1 MYWWA
6 WIVVGALLLGAELAF
21 VEAQFYLVF
30 LGAAALVVGMLD
42 LGGVPLPAWAQWL
55 TFAGLSVV
63 SMVLFRQRVYQLLRK
78 EVPTMK
84 SGPVGDTVVAP
95 MDLEPGDTCRLEYR
109 GTSWEARNDG
119 EQTIVAGSE
128 ARILRVD
135 GLTLKISH

>member
-1 MYWWA
+1 MHWWA
-6 WIVVGALLLGAELAF
+6 WIVIGAILLGSELAF

-42 LGGVPLPAWAQWL
+42 LGGVPLPAWGQWL
-55 TFAGLSVV
+55 TFALLSVI

-78 EVPTMK
+78 EVPEMK
-84 SGPVGDTVVAP
+84 SGPVGDSVVTP
-95 MDLEPGDTCRLEYR
+95 IDLAPGDICRVEYR
-109 GTSWEARNDG
+109 GTTWEARNDG
-119 EQTIVAGSE
+119 EQTLIAGSH

>member
-1 MYWWA
+1 MHWWA
-6 WIVVGALLLGAELAF
+6 WIVIGAILLGAELAF

-42 LGGVPLPAWAQWL
+42 LGGVPLPAWGQWL
-55 TFAGLSVV
+55 TFALLSVV
-63 SMVLFRQRVYQLLRK
+63 SMVLFRGKVYQLLRK

-84 SGPVGDTVVAP
+84 SGPVGDSVVTP
-95 MDLEPGDTCRLEYR
+95 IDLEPGDICRLEYR
-109 GTSWEARNDG
+109 GTTWEARNDG